1 MSQAAVGVQR
11 INKFGSLERRIE
23 PVRPSDGI
31 LVELVAERRRQV
43 EAIQKSRADQLAAM
57 EASGQE
63 RLQAL
68 RSTIGKDNARL
79 LQELEGKS
87 AEDARATEA
96 IVKQIR

>member
-11 INKFGSLERRIE
+11 INKLGRIE
-23 PVRPSDGI
+23 SRIEAVRSSDGI
-31 LVELVAERRRQV
+31 LVKLVAERRRQV
-43 EAIQKSRADQLAAM
+43 QAIQKSRADHLSAM

-68 RSTIGKDNARL
+68 RATIGKDNARH

-87 AEDARATEA
+87 PEDARETEA